1 MCFSLRKTQMQLA
14 LFVKKHILLFSR
26 PACCGNL
33 TWWNLKGLAELAN
46 LTVWSDF
53 FLPTMGFMILLSGFW
68 TVWRRKINIHI
79 TIFFQYVTSP
89 TSILGIQ
96 PRTGPLQYF
105 NNIKNHTNIK
115 NSFTVHKRKIP
126 KMTK

>member
-46 LTVWSDF
+46 LTVCPKTVKILAVKGLTL
-53 FLPTMGFMILLSGFW
+53 FLKIVFRNNVSLSRYRKYVKIDRPSQIL
-68 TVWRRKINIHI
+68 
-79 TIFFQYVTSP
+79 
-89 TSILGIQ
+89 
-96 PRTGPLQYF
+96 
-105 NNIKNHTNIK
+105 
-115 NSFTVHKRKIP
+115 
-126 KMTK
+126 TKSCS

>member
-46 LTVWSDF
+46 LTVLYF
-53 FLPTMGFMILLSGFW
+53 QA
-68 TVWRRKINIHI
+68 RK
-79 TIFFQYVTSP
+79 
-89 TSILGIQ
+89 
-96 PRTGPLQYF
+96 
-105 NNIKNHTNIK
+105 
-115 NSFTVHKRKIP
+115 KIP
-126 KMTK
+126 NSDIF